1 MTEWIDINEVVKV
14 IEKSRKHNLS
24 WGWYRNTE
32 CKYISLRVDMR
43 DGHCVLMDREDN
55 VITLE
60 ALQYQYRGDPK
71 NCQNHYCKEAHEAM
85 KLIDRYSEE
94 THVKKK
100 KEKRL
105 KFEEAQKKK
114 SQNKKRNIRKAKSQR
129 RKR

>member
-1 MTEWIDINEVVKV
+1 MTKWINIDEVMKV
-14 IEKSRKHNLS
+14 IQKSRKHNLS
-24 WGWYRNTE
+24 WGWYRNTK

-60 ALQYQYRGDPK
+60 DLQYQYRGDPK
-71 NCQNHYCKEAHEAM
+71 NCSNPYCKEAHEATV
-85 KLIDRYSEE
+85 LIDKFSEE

-105 KFEEAQKKK
+105 AFENKQKKRAK
-114 SQNKKRNIRKAKSQR
+114 AKKRNIRKAL
-129 RKR
+129 RKRK